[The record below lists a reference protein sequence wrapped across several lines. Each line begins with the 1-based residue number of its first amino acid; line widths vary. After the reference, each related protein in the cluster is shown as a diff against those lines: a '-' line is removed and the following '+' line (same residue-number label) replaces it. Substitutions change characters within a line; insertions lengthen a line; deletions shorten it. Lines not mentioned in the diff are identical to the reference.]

1 MKNKTAV
8 IDIGSNT
15 IRLVLYEY
23 DPDKGMKE
31 IENIKTV
38 ARLKMYLDDQ
48 QNLTDEGA
56 AILEEA
62 LLAFNEII
70 DFHQIKDVRAAA
82 TAAVRQAE
90 NSDEIVSSMKKKT
103 GISIK
108 ILTEEEEAY
117 FGYLAV
123 VHSTPVMSAVTIDI
137 GGGSTEVTYYEHK
150 QLQHSHS
157 FPFGAVSLKKDF
169 VSGEQITKSERK
181 KLIKFIRESFLSLE
195 WLSDKKVPIVAIGG
209 SARNIAQ
216 IHQQSVN
223 YPIAGVHQYWMT
235 EKNLQEV
242 NDELIEMTEE
252 ELEKLDGLSSDRT
265 DIIAPASQVFCELYD
280 IVDAKGFMFSRKG
293 LRDGIVFKELMKK
306 YAAPLDKEKVFLSSM
321 KELAFDY
328 AIEREEAEYMIS
340 LASELYSHLG
350 ALGELK
356 ETEKGLQL
364 LKRAAF
370 LYYLGEYIDSDSSS
384 QHTFYIIANRSIDG
398 VLHKDRIALALAAS
412 FKSKSMF
419 NQFLEPFDDWFSDEE
434 LHEIRLIGSII
445 KLAYSLNGS
454 KRNLVNQIEMRR
466 KGDELHLR
474 LYAEG
479 RTLAEE
485 YQAGKQKKHL
495 EKTLKKTI
503 VLDFIPITQKV

>member
-15 IRLVLYEY
+15 IRLVIYEY
-23 DPDKGMKE
+23 DPEKGMKE

-38 ARLKMYLDDQ
+38 ARLKMYLD
-48 QNLTDEGA
+48 QNNMLTEEGA
-56 AILEEA
+56 QILEEA

-70 DFHQIKDVRAAA
+70 AFHEIKDIRAAA

-90 NSDEIVSSMKKKT
+90 NSIEIVKEMKVKT
-103 GISIK
+103 GVSIK
-108 ILTEEEEAY
+108 ILSEEEEAY

-137 GGGSTEVTYYEHK
+137 GGGSTELTYYEHK
-150 QLQHSHS
+150 QLLHSHS
-157 FPFGAVSLKKDF
+157 FPFGAVSLKNDF
-169 VSGEQITKSERK
+169 MEGDQLTKNERK
-181 KLIKFIRESFLSLE
+181 KLINFIRESFLSLG
-195 WLSDKKVPIVAIGG
+195 WLPNKKVPIVGIGG

-216 IHQQSVN
+216 IHQQSKN
-223 YPIAGVHQYWMT
+223 YPIAGVHQYWMS
-235 EKNLQEV
+235 EEDIQEV
-242 NDELIEMTEE
+242 NNQLVHMTKE
-252 ELEKLDGLSSDRT
+252 ELEKLDGLSSDRI
-265 DIIAPASQVFCELYD
+265 DIIAPTSQVFNELYE
-280 IVDAKGFMFSRKG
+280 IVNADGFMFSRKG

-306 YAAPLDKEKVFLSSM
+306 YAAPLDKEKVFLESM

-328 AIEREEAEYMIS
+328 AIEKSEAEQMIALS
-340 LASELYSHLG
+340 TEIYSHLG
-350 ALGELK
+350 ALGEIE
-356 ETEKGLQL
+356 ETERALQL
-364 LKRAAF
+364 LKRGAF

-419 NQFLEPFDDWFSDEE
+419 YQFLEPFNDWFSNEE
-434 LHEIRLIGSII
+434 IQEIRMIGALI

-454 KRNLVNQIEMRR
+454 KRNLISQIEMR
-466 KGDELHLR
+466 KKDNELHMS

-495 EKTLKKTI
+495 EKALKKSI
-503 VLDFIPITQKV
+503 VLNFIPIKQKV

>member
-23 DPDKGMKE
+23 DPEKGMKE
-31 IENIKTV
+31 VENIKTV
-38 ARLKMYLDDQ
+38 ARLKMYLDDE
-48 QNLTDEGA
+48 QNLTDEGV

-70 DFHQIKDVRAAA
+70 DFHGIKDIRAAA
-82 TAAVRQAE
+82 TAAVRQAQ
-90 NSDEIVSSMKKKT
+90 NSDEIVKRMKKQT
-103 GISIK
+103 GIDIK
-108 ILTEEEEAY
+108 ILTEEEEAF
-117 FGYLAV
+117 FGFLAV
-123 VHSTPVMSAVTIDI
+123 IHSTPVMSAVTIDI

-169 VSGEQITKSERK
+169 MGGDQMTKGERK
-181 KLIKFIRESFLSLE
+181 KLIKFLRESFLSLD
-195 WLSDKKVPIVAIGG
+195 WLADKKVPIVAIGG

-223 YPIAGVHQYWMT
+223 YPVAGVHQYWMT
-235 EKNLQEV
+235 ENDLKEV
-242 NDELIEMTEE
+242 NDELIEMSKE

-293 LRDGIVFKELMKK
+293 LRDGIVFRELMKK

-321 KELAFDY
+321 NELAFDY
-328 AIEREEAEYMIS
+328 AIERSEADHMIS
-340 LASELYSHLG
+340 LASELYSHLE
-350 ALGELK
+350 AVGEISESSFGK
-356 ETEKGLQL
+356 QL
-364 LKRAAF
+364 VKRAAF

-419 NQFLEPFDDWFSDEE
+419 QQYLEPFDDWFTEEE
-434 LHEIRLIGSII
+434 LHEIRLIGSLI

-454 KRNLVNQIEMRR
+454 KRNLINQIEMRK
-466 KGDELHLR
+466 KGDTLYLS

-485 YQAGKQKKHL
+485 YQANKQKKHL
-495 EKTLKKTI
+495 EKTLKTSI
-503 VLDFIPITQKV
+503 ELDFISITQEV

>member
-23 DPDKGMKE
+23 DPEKGMKE

-38 ARLKMYLDDQ
+38 ARLKMYLDDNQ
-48 QNLTDEGA
+48 MLTEEGA
-56 AILEEA
+56 GILEEA

-70 DFHQIKDVRAAA
+70 AFHQIKDIRAAA
-82 TAAVRQAE
+82 TAAVRQAG
-90 NSDEIVSSMKKKT
+90 NSEEIVQRMKEKT
-103 GISIK
+103 GIRIK
-108 ILTEEEEAY
+108 ILTEEEEAF

-123 VHSTPVMSAVTIDI
+123 IHSTPVMSAVTIDI

-157 FPFGAVSLKKDF
+157 FPFGAVSLKNDF
-169 VSGEQITKSERK
+169 MEGEKLTKSERK
-181 KLIKFIRESFLSLE
+181 KLIKFIRDSFNSLD
-195 WLSDKKVPIVAIGG
+195 WLADKKVPIVAIGG

-216 IHQQSVN
+216 VHQQSVN

-235 EKNLQEV
+235 EDDLKEV
-242 NDELIEMTEE
+242 NGQLVEMTKD

-265 DIIAPASQVFCELYD
+265 DIIAPASQVFCELYE
-280 IVDAKGFMFSRKG
+280 IVNAKGFMFSRKG

-306 YAAPLDKEKVFLSSM
+306 YAATLDKEKVFLSSM
-321 KELAFDY
+321 NELAFDY
-328 AIEREEAEYMIS
+328 AIERSEAEYMIS
-340 LASELYSHLG
+340 LATELYSHLG

-356 ETEKGLQL
+356 ETEIGLQL

-419 NQFLEPFDDWFSDEE
+419 NQFLEPFDGWFTDEE
-434 LHEIRLIGSII
+434 LHEIRLIGACI

-454 KRNLVNQIEMRR
+454 KRNLVNQIEMRK
-466 KGDELHLR
+466 KGDDLLLS

-495 EKTLKKTI
+495 EKTLKKSI
-503 VLDFIPITQKV
+503 ELNFIPVTQEA